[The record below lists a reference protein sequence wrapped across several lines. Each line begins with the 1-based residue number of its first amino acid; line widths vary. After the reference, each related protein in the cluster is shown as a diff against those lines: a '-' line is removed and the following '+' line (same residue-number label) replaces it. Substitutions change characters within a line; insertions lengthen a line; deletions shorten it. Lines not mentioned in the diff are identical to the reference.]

1 MPQRDEERGHLLSEW
16 LRRAED
22 DIKVVELLL
31 ANETGLA
38 TPIAF
43 HAQQAVEKYL
53 KAYLTWHQ
61 VPFPKTHDIERL
73 LVLVE
78 SINKNL
84 VCSLADTTVLTLYA
98 VEVRYPGDM
107 AAATNEEA
115 QDAVALMCKARD
127 AILSAL
133 PGALE

>member
-1 MPQRDEERGHLLSEW
+1 MQPRDDERGHLLAEW
-16 LRRAED
+16 LRKAED
-22 DIKVVELLL
+22 DVKVVELLL

-53 KAYLTWHQ
+53 KAYLTWRQ

-78 SINKNL
+78 STNKNL
-84 VCSLADTTVLTLYA
+84 ACSLADTTVLTLYA

-115 QDAVALMCKARD
+115 QDAAALMRKTRD
-127 AILSAL
+127 AILSDL
-133 PGALE
+133 PRAPE